1 LFEFVKEYMAKR
13 LIKVAKDLN
22 VGINTLVEHLQ
33 KQGIEVE
40 NSPRTQVSDEAY
52 DILVRDFQ
60 KSIAIKSQADQ
71 LTIGTRI
78 KETEKKEEQEKERK
92 RREEEARIRKEE
104 EARKKR
110 EEEERVQRE
119 LDRLRKEEAENAR
132 RIKEE
137 KEAAERKKQA
147 DEAAKKKLTVVGKID
162 LDQVNKKNRPKKE
175 GEPQRQDKPKE
186 ERKPQ
191 NQGKPQGKRQDKPKT
206 SQKNVDAILASTPN
220 KVEMPTPP
228 VITVED
234 STTPEIMIETPQ
246 KELIKAEAPQLIGLK
261 IKGKINLDQFK
272 KPAKKRRKTKEEE
285 AKERAAAKASN
296 TDKVVGSKEVVDK
309 KTGTVDSAANEK
321 RRRKRRRKKV
331 VKPPTLEATDKSP
344 ATTGDKKEGDKK
356 EGDKKPATTG
366 TAKPGDVRPPR
377 RRQDRPK
384 RQIIP
389 STTSTTNTT
398 SSTSSSPTGT
408 SNRRR
413 GIIKREEPKEV
424 SQKEIQDKIKATMAR
439 IAGGGKSKRQRV
451 RRSNRDQKRDQQ
463 EKKDEQESNEVI
475 QVTEFISVSEFASLL
490 DIGATDII
498 MTCMNAGIIV
508 SINQRLDAE
517 VIELIADEYGHEIE
531 FISAEEQIDLD
542 DDDDFVDDPADLE
555 PRGAIVTVM
564 GHVDHGKTS
573 LLDHI
578 RKANVADGEAGGIT
592 QHIGAYEVKVG
603 DKKVTFLDTPGH
615 EAFTAMRARG
625 AKVTDV
631 AVIIISADDSVMPQ
645 TKEAISHAQAAGVPI
660 VFAIN
665 KIDKPGANPERIKE
679 QLASMNLLVEDWGGK
694 YQSQDISAK
703 KGTGIDELVEKIQLE
718 AEILDLQA
726 NPNKNANGV
735 ILEASLD
742 KGRGYVAKM
751 LVQSGTLNIGDPI
764 VAGEHAGKVKAMFNE
779 RNKRVKK
786 AGPSTPVLVLG
797 LSGAPQAGERFKVL
811 ENEQETKNLA
821 NKRAQLNRE
830 QQQRATRR
838 LTLDDLGR
846 RIKLGNFQQL
856 NLIIKGD
863 VDGSIEALSDSLL
876 KQSIENIQINI
887 VHRAVGQ
894 ITESDVLLAAAS
906 DAIIIGFQVRPSVSA
921 RRLGEQEG
929 VDVRLYSV
937 IYDAIDEIR
946 AAMEGMLEAKQEKE
960 VTAQIEVRDVFKISK
975 VGTIAGCYVTEGK
988 ANRSNFVTIIRNGI
1002 VVYPTKEGQQ
1012 AELESLKRFK
1022 DDVKEIGAGYE
1033 CGVKIKNFNDV
1044 KVGDIFETYE
1054 IIEVKQTLA
1063 DFEKIA
1069 NIEKREKKVE
1079 KKVEDK

>member
-1 LFEFVKEYMAKR
+1 LPIYDDLFILFEFVKGYMAKR

-60 KSIAIKSQADQ
+60 KSIDIKSQADQ

-92 RREEEARIRKEE
+92 RREEEARVRKEE

-119 LDRLRKEEAENAR
+119 LERLRKEEADKAR
-132 RIKEE
+132 LVKEE
-137 KEAAERKKQA
+137 KEAAERKKQEA
-147 DEAAKKKLTVVGKID
+147 LEAAKQKLNVVGKID
-162 LDQVNKKNRPKKE
+162 LDQVNKKARPKTEDKSKE
-175 GEPQRQDKPKE
+175 KA
-186 ERKPQ
+186 KPQ
-191 NQGKPQGKRQDKPKT
+191 SKPQGKRQDKPKT
-206 SQKNVDAILASTPN
+206 LQKPVESIQQPSTSD
-220 KVEMPTPP
+220 KVETPTPP
-228 VITVED
+228 VKNTED
-234 STTPEIMIETPQ
+234 STIPETMIETPQ
-246 KELIKAEAPQLIGLK
+246 KELIKAEAPQLKGLQ

-272 KPAKKRRKTKEEE
+272 KTKKKRKSKEEE
-285 AKERAAAKASN
+285 AKDRAAAKGN
-296 TDKVVGSKEVVDK
+296 TTDKNSGGNKEAGDK
-309 KTGTVDSAANEK
+309 KAPATGDAAANEK

-331 VKPPTLEATDKSP
+331 VKPPTLEATDKTVTS
-344 ATTGDKKEGDKK
+344 TDKKEGDKK
-356 EGDKKPATTG
+356 EGDKKTTGTG

-384 RQIIP
+384 RQIV
-389 STTSTTNTT
+389 TNTT
-398 SSTSSSPTGT
+398 TSSAATG
-408 SNRRR
+408 SSRRR

-463 EKKDEQESNEVI
+463 EKKDEQESTEVI

-517 VIELIADEYGHEIE
+517 VIELIAEEYGHEIE
-531 FISAEEQIDLD
+531 FISAEEQIDLEED
-542 DDDDFVDDPADLE
+542 DSFVDNPEDLE

-573 LLDHI
+573 LLDYI

-631 AVIIISADDSVMPQ
+631 AVIIVSADDSVMPQ

-679 QLASMNLLVEDWGGK
+679 QLAAMNFLVEDWGGK

-703 KGTGIDELVEKIQLE
+703 KGIGIDELVEKIQLE
-718 AEILDLQA
+718 AEILDLKA

-742 KGRGYVAKM
+742 KGRGFVAKM
-751 LVQSGTLNIGDPI
+751 LVHAGTLKIGDPI

-811 ENEQETKNLA
+811 GSEQETKNLA
-821 NKRAQLNRE
+821 NKRGQLNRE

-876 KQSIENIQINI
+876 KQSIENIKINV

-894 ITESDVLLAAAS
+894 ITESDVLLAVAS

-921 RRLGEQEG
+921 RRLAEQEG

-937 IYDAIDEIR
+937 IYDAIDEVR

-960 VTAQIEVRDVFKISK
+960 VTAQIEVRDVFKITR
-975 VGTIAGCYVTEGK
+975 VGTIAGCYITDGK
-988 ANRSNFVTIIRNGI
+988 VNRSNFVTIIRNGI

-1022 DDVKEIGAGYE
+1022 EDVKEISAGYE
-1033 CGVKIKNFNDV
+1033 CGVKIKNFNDI
-1044 KVGDIFETYE
+1044 KVGDIFETYKV
-1054 IIEVKQTLA
+1054 IEVKQTLA
-1063 DFEKIA
+1063 DLEKA
-1069 NIEKREKKVE
+1069 EKVE
-1079 KKVEDK
+1079 KAEKAVTTEKTEG

>member
-1 LFEFVKEYMAKR
+1 MAKR

-22 VGINTLVEHLQ
+22 VGISTLVEHLQ

-40 NSPRTQVSDEAY
+40 NSPRTKVSDEAY
-52 DILVRDFQ
+52 EILLRDFQ

-71 LTIGTRI
+71 LTIGTRN
-78 KETEKKEEQEKERK
+78 KENEKKEEQERERK
-92 RREEEARIRKEE
+92 KREAEARTRKEE

-110 EEEERVQRE
+110 EEEERIQRE
-119 LDRLRKEEAENAR
+119 LERLRKEEAEQER
-132 RIKEE
+132 RLKAE
-137 KEAAERKKQA
+137 KEAAEHKKQA
-147 DEAAKKKLTVVGKID
+147 ELEAAKKKLNVVGKID
-162 LDQVNKKNRPKKE
+162 LDEVNKKARPK
-175 GEPQRQDKPKE
+175 
-186 ERKPQ
+186 
-191 NQGKPQGKRQDKPKT
+191 NQQSKSQPKRQDKPKT
-206 SQKNVDAILASTPN
+206 TQRKTVKPVQQPTAKN
-220 KVEMPTPP
+220 KVETPIPP
-228 VITVED
+228 VVSDKESKEEVI
-234 STTPEIMIETPQ
+234 PETMIETPP
-246 KELIKAEAPQLIGLK
+246 KEIIKAEAPQLKGLK

-272 KPAKKRRKTKEEE
+272 KPTKKRRKTKEEE
-285 AKERAAAKASN
+285 AKEKAAKSSSAPKPSN
-296 TDKVVGSKEVVDK
+296 SKEGEK
-309 KTGTVDSAANEK
+309 KTAATAGDSNDK

-331 VKPPTLEATDKSP
+331 VKPPTLEPTEKKVVA
-344 ATTGDKKEGDKK
+344 ATGDKKEGDKK
-356 EGDKKPATTG
+356 EGDKKEGDKKTAGTPSRAG
-366 TAKPGDVRPPR
+366 TARPPR
-377 RRQDRPK
+377 RRQDRP
-384 RQIIP
+384 RRTIVGAN
-389 STTSTTNTT
+389 S
-398 SSTSSSPTGT
+398 
-408 SNRRR
+408 RRR
-413 GIIKREEPKEV
+413 GPAKKEEPKEV

-439 IAGGGKSKRQRV
+439 IAGGSKNKRQRV
-451 RRSNRDQKRDQQ
+451 RRSNRDQKREQQ
-463 EKKDEQESNEVI
+463 EKRDEQEHTEVI
-475 QVTEFISVSEFASLL
+475 QVTEFISVSEFASLM
-490 DIGATDII
+490 DVGATEII

-531 FISAEEQIDLD
+531 FISAEEQIDLEEED
-542 DDDDFVDDPADLE
+542 DVIDDPKDLL
-555 PRGAIVTVM
+555 PRAAIVTVM

-603 DKKVTFLDTPGH
+603 DKRVTFLDTPGH

-631 AVIIISADDSVMPQ
+631 AVIIIASDDSVMPQ

-703 KGTGIDELVEKIQLE
+703 EGIGIDELVEKIQLE
-718 AEILDLQA
+718 AEILELQA
-726 NPNKNANGV
+726 NPNKNAIGV

-751 LVQSGTLNIGDPI
+751 LVQAGSLKVGDSV
-764 VAGEHAGKVKAMFNE
+764 VAGEHSGKVKAMFNE

-786 AGPSTPVLVLG
+786 VGPSTPVLVLG

-811 ENEQETKNLA
+811 ESDQETRNLA

-856 NLIIKGD
+856 NLIVKGD

-946 AAMEGMLEAKQEKE
+946 AAMEDMLEAKQEKE

-988 ANRSNFVTIIRNGI
+988 VNRSNFVTIIRNGI

-1022 DDVKEIGAGYE
+1022 DDVKEIGSGYE

-1044 KVGDIFETYE
+1044 KVGDVFETYE

-1063 DFEKIA
+1063 DFEKISA
-1069 NIEKREKKVE
+1069 KEKKESKESKDKKEATE
-1079 KKVEDK
+1079 KKEG

>member
-22 VGINTLVEHLQ
+22 VGISTLVEHLQ

-40 NSPRTQVSDEAY
+40 NSPRAQVSDEAY

-92 RREEEARIRKEE
+92 RREGEARVRKEE
-104 EARKKR
+104 ETRKVR
-110 EEEERVQRE
+110 EEEERVQKE
-119 LDRLRKEEAENAR
+119 LERLRKEEVAEKTRLA
-132 RIKEE
+132 KAE
-137 KEAAERKKQA
+137 KEAAELKKQA
-147 DEAAKKKLTVVGKID
+147 ELEAARKRINVVGKID
-162 LDQVNKKNRPKKE
+162 LDQVNRKPRPKAE
-175 GEPQRQDKPKE
+175 GKPQPQEKAKE
-186 ERKPQ
+186 EGKPQ
-191 NQGKPQGKRQDKPKT
+191 NQGKPQGKRQNKPKT
-206 SQKNVDAILASTPN
+206 LQKPVESVQSSTPD
-220 KVEMPTPP
+220 KVEIPTPAI
-228 VITVED
+228 VITEGL
-234 STTPEIMIETPQ
+234 TPEIMIETPQ
-246 KELIKAEAPQLIGLK
+246 KELIKAEAPQLKGLK

-272 KPAKKRRKTKEEE
+272 KPKKKRRSKEEE
-285 AKERAAAKASN
+285 AKDRAAAKTSN
-296 TDKVVGSKEVVDK
+296 NAPTTDKVNVSKEAGDK
-309 KTGTVDSAANEK
+309 KVGAGENTANEK

-331 VKPPTLEATDKSP
+331 VKPPTLEATDKKVVP
-344 ATTGDKKEGDKK
+344 AAGDKKEGDKK
-356 EGDKKPATTG
+356 DVTKKTTGTG
-366 TAKPGDVRPPR
+366 TAKPGEARPSR

-384 RQIIP
+384 KQIITNT
-389 STTSTTNTT
+389 STTS
-398 SSTSSSPTGT
+398 SSTSVGSS
-408 SNRRR
+408 RRR

-463 EKKDEQESNEVI
+463 EKKDEQEGTEVI
-475 QVTEFISVSEFASLL
+475 QVTEFISVSEFASLM

-517 VIELIADEYGHEIE
+517 VIELIAEEYGHEIE
-531 FISAEEQIDLD
+531 FISAEEQVDLD
-542 DDDDFVDDPADLE
+542 DDDDINDDPADLS
-555 PRGAIVTVM
+555 PRAAIVTVM

-573 LLDHI
+573 LLDYI
-578 RKANVADGEAGGIT
+578 RKANVADSEAGGIT

-665 KIDKPGANPERIKE
+665 KIDKQGANPERIKE
-679 QLASMNLLVEDWGGK
+679 QLAGMNLLVEDWGGK

-718 AEILDLQA
+718 AEILDIKA
-726 NPNKNANGV
+726 NSNKNANGV

-751 LVQSGTLNIGDPI
+751 LVQAGTLKIGDPI

-779 RNKRVKK
+779 RNQRVKK

-856 NLIIKGD
+856 NLIVKGD

-1069 NIEKREKKVE
+1069 NTEKKEVRE
-1079 KKVEDK
+1079 SKEG

>member
-1 LFEFVKEYMAKR
+1 VETIQPSISNKE
-13 LIKVAKDLN
+13 
-22 VGINTLVEHLQ
+22 
-33 KQGIEVE
+33 IE
-40 NSPRTQVSDEAY
+40 T
-52 DILVRDFQ
+52 
-60 KSIAIKSQADQ
+60 
-71 LTIGTRI
+71 
-78 KETEKKEEQEKERK
+78 
-92 RREEEARIRKEE
+92 
-104 EARKKR
+104 
-110 EEEERVQRE
+110 
-119 LDRLRKEEAENAR
+119 
-132 RIKEE
+132 
-137 KEAAERKKQA
+137 
-147 DEAAKKKLTVVGKID
+147 
-162 LDQVNKKNRPKKE
+162 
-175 GEPQRQDKPKE
+175 
-186 ERKPQ
+186 
-191 NQGKPQGKRQDKPKT
+191 
-206 SQKNVDAILASTPN
+206 
-220 KVEMPTPP
+220 PTPP
-228 VITVED
+228 VTNTVD
-234 STTPEIMIETPQ
+234 STPETMIETPQ
-246 KELIKAEAPQLIGLK
+246 KELIKAEAPQLKGLK

-285 AKERAAAKASN
+285 AKERAAAKTNNA
-296 TDKVVGSKEVVDK
+296 DKGTGSKEAGDK
-309 KTGTVDSAANEK
+309 KPGTGDSAANEK

-331 VKPPTLEATDKSP
+331 VKPPTLEATDKTTP
-344 ATTGDKKEGDKK
+344 ATGDKKEGDKK
-356 EGDKKPATTG
+356 EADKKPVGTG
-366 TAKPGDVRPPR
+366 TPKPGDARPPR

-384 RQIIP
+384 RQITP
-389 STTSTTNTT
+389 STTGTTNTT
-398 SSTSSSPTGT
+398 SGTSSPSTGT
-408 SNRRR
+408 NNRRR

-463 EKKDEQESNEVI
+463 DKKDEQESTEVI

-542 DDDDFVDDPADLE
+542 DDDDFVEDPANLE

-703 KGTGIDELVEKIQLE
+703 KGIGIDELVEKIQLE

-726 NPNKNANGV
+726 NPNKNATGV

-751 LVQSGTLNIGDPI
+751 LVQAGTLKIGDPI
-764 VAGEHAGKVKAMFNE
+764 VVGEHAGKVKAMFNE
-779 RNKRVKK
+779 RNNRVKK

-856 NLIIKGD
+856 NLIVKGD

-921 RRLGEQEG
+921 RRLAEQEG

-937 IYDAIDEIR
+937 IYDAIDEVR

-975 VGTIAGCYVTEGK
+975 VGTIAGCYVMEGK
-988 ANRSNFVTIIRNGI
+988 ANRNNFVTIIRNGI

-1022 DDVKEIGAGYE
+1022 DDVKEIGTGYE
-1033 CGVKIKNFNDV
+1033 CGVKIKNFNDI
-1044 KVGDIFETYE
+1044 KVGDILETYE

-1063 DFEKIA
+1063 DFEKIS
-1069 NIEKREKKVE
+1069 NIEKKEKKS
-1079 KKVEDK
+1079 EDI

>member
-1 LFEFVKEYMAKR
+1 MAKR

-60 KSIAIKSQADQ
+60 KSIAIKSQADL

-92 RREEEARIRKEE
+92 KREEETRIRKEE
-104 EARKKR
+104 ETRKKR

-119 LDRLRKEEAENAR
+119 LDRLRKEEAENTR
-132 RIKEE
+132 RIKAE
-137 KEAAERKKQA
+137 KEAAEQKKQA
-147 DEAAKKKLTVVGKID
+147 ELEAAKKRLTVVGKID
-162 LDQVNKKNRPKKE
+162 LDQVNRKTSPKTE

-206 SQKNVDAILASTPN
+206 SQKNVETIQPSISN
-220 KVEMPTPP
+220 KEIETPTPP
-228 VITVED
+228 VTNTVD
-234 STTPEIMIETPQ
+234 STPETMIETPQ
-246 KELIKAEAPQLIGLK
+246 KELIKAEAPQLKGLK

-285 AKERAAAKASN
+285 AKERAAAKTNNA
-296 TDKVVGSKEVVDK
+296 DKGTGSKEAGDK
-309 KTGTVDSAANEK
+309 KPGTGDSAANEK

-331 VKPPTLEATDKSP
+331 VKPPTLEATDKTTP
-344 ATTGDKKEGDKK
+344 ATGDKKEGDKK
-356 EGDKKPATTG
+356 EADKKPVGTG
-366 TAKPGDVRPPR
+366 TPKPGDARPPR

-384 RQIIP
+384 RQITP
-389 STTSTTNTT
+389 NTTGTTNTTNTT
-398 SSTSSSPTGT
+398 SGTSSPSTGT
-408 SNRRR
+408 NNRRR

-463 EKKDEQESNEVI
+463 DKKDEQESTEVI

-542 DDDDFVDDPADLE
+542 DDDDFVEDPANLE

-703 KGTGIDELVEKIQLE
+703 KGIGIDELVEKIQLE

-726 NPNKNANGV
+726 NPNKNATGV

-751 LVQSGTLNIGDPI
+751 LVQAGTLKIGDPI
-764 VAGEHAGKVKAMFNE
+764 VVGEHAGKVKAMFNE
-779 RNKRVKK
+779 RNIRVKK

-856 NLIIKGD
+856 NLIVKGD

-921 RRLGEQEG
+921 RRLAEQEG

-937 IYDAIDEIR
+937 IYDAIDEVR

-975 VGTIAGCYVTEGK
+975 VGTIAGCYVMEGK
-988 ANRSNFVTIIRNGI
+988 ANRNNFVTIIRNGI

-1022 DDVKEIGAGYE
+1022 DDVKEIGTGYE
-1033 CGVKIKNFNDV
+1033 CGVKIKNFNDI
-1044 KVGDIFETYE
+1044 KVGDILETYE

-1063 DFEKIA
+1063 DFEKIS
-1069 NIEKREKKVE
+1069 NIEKKEKKS
-1079 KKVEDK
+1079 EDI